1 MVTITS
7 VYRRKFEMT
16 PLDTPPAPPTTP
28 HALPQEGMLEFPANR
43 TPLPTIEEIGG
54 RRSVSSACIEN
65 VKDGAVARLATHRV
79 VV

>member
-1 MVTITS
+1 
-7 VYRRKFEMT
+7 MT
-16 PLDTPPAPPTTP
+16 PKDPPPPAPPTSP
-28 HALPQEGMLEFPANR
+28 HTLQQEGMLEFPANR